1 MLQNLIQKL
10 SSTDFKVTNSI
21 IKDKNMIFY
30 YNMQNKLKY
39 TSLKMK
45 LSTILNAYFKHF
57 GCLISE
63 PVINVTPKKLN
74 IHIFYYKKDVVS
86 QKFINQ
92 KYQQIYSNHE
102 SKLLSELVRLNGKI
116 LSYSRIKY
124 LLLNKYKI
132 LSPVTYIF
140 NKKVINSI
148 SSITPNSIL
157 FKKIDDNLFNLNL
170 FNYRLSDNKDL
181 TKSSDSN
188 DYIHCNNDLRTYLT
202 GMKLK
207 ISGRL
212 AKQKVVP
219 KRTVKTAYKGGISEN
234 KYNIVESSTFT
245 HKNKKDAFSI
255 RICLSHGKIS

>member
-1 MLQNLIQKL
+1 
-10 SSTDFKVTNSI
+10 
-21 IKDKNMIFY
+21 MIFY

-92 KYQQIYSNHE
+92 KYQQIYSNILGL
-102 SKLLSELVRLNGKI
+102 LLSHLLQTHVEVELVRLNYPYHESKILSELVGINGKN

-132 LSPVTYIF
+132 LTPVTYIF

-157 FKKIDDNLFNLNL
+157 VKKTDDDLFKLNL

-202 GMKLK
+202 VMKLN
-207 ISGRL
+207 I
-212 AKQKVVP
+212 
-219 KRTVKTAYKGGISEN
+219 TVFITLFFIEYIF
-234 KYNIVESSTFT
+234 I
-245 HKNKKDAFSI
+245 
-255 RICLSHGKIS
+255 

>member
-1 MLQNLIQKL
+1 
-10 SSTDFKVTNSI
+10 
-21 IKDKNMIFY
+21 
-30 YNMQNKLKY
+30 
-39 TSLKMK
+39 MK

-92 KYQQIYSNHE
+92 KYQQIYSNILRRSIKNRLSKSNLFKNFNSVNSLRSNSLNNSSLIE
-102 SKLLSELVRLNGKI
+102 SSLPLTLQ
-116 LSYSRIKY
+116 
-124 LLLNKYKI
+124 NKQ
-132 LSPVTYIF
+132 
-140 NKKVINSI
+140 INSI
-148 SSITPNSIL
+148 KFKAEKVENKLINRVKYNSYN
-157 FKKIDDNLFNLNL
+157 DLFN
-170 FNYRLSDNKDL
+170 
-181 TKSSDSN
+181 TDSN

-245 HKNKKDAFSI
+245 HKNKKGAFSI
-255 RICLSHGKIS
+255 RIWLSHGKIS

>member
-1 MLQNLIQKL
+1 
-10 SSTDFKVTNSI
+10 
-21 IKDKNMIFY
+21 MIFY

-63 PVINVTPKKLN
+63 PVINVTPKNLNNSSLIESSLPLTLQNKQINSIKFKAEKVANKL
-74 IHIFYYKKDVVS
+74 
-86 QKFINQ
+86 INRV
-92 KYQQIYSNHE
+92 KYNSYNGLFNTDYLNSLGL
-102 SKLLSELVRLNGKI
+102 LLSHLLQTHVEVELVRLNYPYHESKILSELVGINGKN

-132 LSPVTYIF
+132 LTPVTYIF

-157 FKKIDDNLFNLNL
+157 VKKTDDDLFKLNL

-207 ISGRL
+207 KSL
-212 AKQKVVP
+212 DH
-219 KRTVKTAYKGGISEN
+219 Y
-234 KYNIVESSTFT
+234 YNEY
-245 HKNKKDAFSI
+245 
-255 RICLSHGKIS
+255 SH

>member
-1 MLQNLIQKL
+1 
-10 SSTDFKVTNSI
+10 
-21 IKDKNMIFY
+21 MIFY

-92 KYQQIYSNHE
+92 KYQQIYSNILRRSIKNRL
-102 SKLLSELVRLNGKI
+102 SKSNLFKNFNSVNSLRSN
-116 LSYSRIKY
+116 S
-124 LLLNKYKI
+124 LNKYKI
-132 LSPVTYIF
+132 LTPVTYIF

-157 FKKIDDNLFNLNL
+157 VKKTDDDLFKLNL

-245 HKNKKDAFSI
+245 HKNKKGAFSI
-255 RICLSHGKIS
+255 RIWLSHGKIS